1 MLLGPHIRPVDDGC
15 PLAARCCTPKCGERG
30 RGMFD
35 ADAAD
40 NRVMGRCNRRRL
52 NAESRRPQ
60 GGGGSWGGGNGRDG
74 RRDVDDRSVS
84 RGHGR
89 SARACSCPC
98 PCSYTCSCACFLRIR
113 GRCRAGSTVSGHTV
127 VAAAS
132 RRLGVRQPDRGFL
145 FLADQTGTGRGAKAN
160 IAGQHRE
167 GRCGECA
174 KQELHD
180 GLLLLVTK
188 GEVSSPTRESKPAR
202 RPVAYASS
210 NASSRSSAGSSGGG
224 VSSLPR
230 NNICSAG
237 VTTSRTIGPI
247 SMPPTTTVARG
258 RCT

>member
-60 GGGGSWGGGNGRDG
+60 GGGGGGGNGRDG

-98 PCSYTCSCACFLRIR
+98 SCSCSCSYTCSCACFLRIR
-113 GRCRAGSTVSGHTV
+113 SRCRAGSTVSGHTV

-160 IAGQHRE
+160 IGGQHRE

-188 GEVSSPTRESKPAR
+188 GAVSSPCPGVQASQTTRGLRVIQCVLPVFGRLLRWR
-202 RPVAYASS
+202 RVIATEEQHLQ
-210 NASSRSSAGSSGGG
+210 RW
-224 VSSLPR
+224 R
-230 NNICSAG
+230 DHE
-237 VTTSRTIGPI
+237 
-247 SMPPTTTVARG
+247 
-258 RCT
+258 